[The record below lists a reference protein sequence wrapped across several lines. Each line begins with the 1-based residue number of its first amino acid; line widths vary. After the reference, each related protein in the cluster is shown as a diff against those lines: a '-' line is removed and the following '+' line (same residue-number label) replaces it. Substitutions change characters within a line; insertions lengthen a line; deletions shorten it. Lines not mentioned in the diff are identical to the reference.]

1 MTDWRKLGEA
11 RGIPPEDLDRVA
23 SVLESLEAAF
33 RPLAQQIPPSAEP
46 PLILSHFPQIE
57 FSPQIRHR

>member
-33 RPLAQQIPPSAEP
+33 RPLAQQIPPSTEP
-46 PLILSHFPQIE
+46 ALILSE
-57 FSPQIRHR
+57 